1 MIIVFSLEE
10 KMNKINKTL
19 EGCLAHTKKNV
30 SNYFLVII
38 IIISW

>member
-19 EGCLAHTKKNV
+19 EGCLAHTKKM
-30 SNYFLVII
+30 SAII
-38 IIISW
+38 FW